1 MTNDSLDAISENI
14 KALKEQYTATAKQGI
29 SDAVAGFLAE
39 NEEVRAIQWTQETN
53 YFEGDPCGFDISA
66 FTFFFN
72 SPLDTEDLLDDLDNW
87 DEGFYEY
94 TDFKR
99 DYILKELHHFGVN
112 MPLSRLTEIQLS
124 FGLLSGFLMDIDDYV
139 YLSLFGDHTQVTVTK
154 DQFTEAVNEPDT
166 SLQRTN

>member
-1 MTNDSLDAISENI
+1 MTNESLDAISENI
-14 KALKEQYTATAKQGI
+14 KALKEQYTATAKKGI

-39 NEEVRAIQWTQETN
+39 NEEVRAIQWTQETH
-53 YFEGDPCGFDISA
+53 YSEEGYPCGFEISV

-99 DYILKELHHFGVN
+99 DYILKELHYFGVN

-124 FGLLSGFLMDIDDYV
+124 FELLSGFLLGIEDEV
-139 YLSLFGDHTQVTVTK
+139 YLSLFGYNAQITVTN
-154 DQFTEAVNEPDT
+154 DGFTVAEHNHE
-166 SLQRTN
+166 